1 VSEGLRDAVEV
12 WSGSPSARIL
22 LSCEHATHR
31 LPPPWSWPKE
41 DLWIRGTH
49 WSYDAGARALCAE
62 FAARWAAP
70 TVLANFTRLLADPNR
85 AESSP
90 ELVRSRA
97 DGRELQLNRGVTAED
112 LAARLRYH
120 AAYHAAFD
128 ALVGAARAPLLFAVH
143 TFTPV
148 YEGAPRSV
156 EVGLLFD
163 AEAAL
168 AERALTELRSAG
180 FDARANEPYS
190 GRAGLMYSV
199 ERHAKRHGRRALEI
213 EVRQDLAAHSDAR
226 SRIAAALSLAFDL

>member
-1 VSEGLRDAVEV
+1 VEV
-12 WSGSPSARIL
+12 WPGSPSASIL
-22 LSCEHATHR
+22 LSCEHASDR

-49 WSYDAGARALCAE
+49 WSYDAGARELCAE

-70 TVLANFTRLLADPNR
+70 TVLASFTRLLADPNR
-85 AESSP
+85 AASSP
-90 ELVRSRA
+90 ELVRSLA
-97 DGRELQLNRGVTAED
+97 DGRELEINRAVTAED

-120 AAYHAAFD
+120 AAYHEAFD
-128 ALVGAARAPLLFAVH
+128 ALVGLAQAPLLFAVH

-148 YEGAPRSV
+148 YAGAPRSV

-168 AERALTELRSAG
+168 AERALAELRSAG

-213 EVRQDLAAHSDAR
+213 EVRQDLAADPDVR
-226 SRIAAALSLAFDL
+226 RRIADALSRAFDL